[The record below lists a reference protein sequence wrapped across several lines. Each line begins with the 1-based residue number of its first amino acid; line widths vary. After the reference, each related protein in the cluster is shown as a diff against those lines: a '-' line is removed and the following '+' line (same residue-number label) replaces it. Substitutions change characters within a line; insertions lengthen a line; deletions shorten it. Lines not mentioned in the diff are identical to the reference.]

1 MFVTF
6 LCRKYET
13 PREKILPLPLT
24 KLVQLFKSEQFFKL
38 LGDLT
43 KLELTPSQN
52 SKWHSLYYIVSSVS
66 QFFLLQIVIKL
77 PE

>member
-52 SKWHSLYYIVSSVS
+52 SK
-66 QFFLLQIVIKL
+66 
-77 PE
+77 